1 MQISLSILYYAYGR
15 GENYSHQCRGT
26 GCLQSQ
32 GWKTCIISPVLSLIS
47 ICRAGT
53 LWYEKWQ
60 AASRYWVE
68 RIVFTACSL
77 AEPTRFYVSWVD
89 LVFKRVMNIGKPLV
103 GVKCRHYPVL
113 TRSDTYLNMS
123 PWKDVLT
130 IVQLYDTEDILQNCL
145 SVCMPV
151 WLSTCVFVSVN
162 LFLVVLSLLVR
173 LYYDLY
179 SLILVFISHDCSNP
193 LDHLW
198 PSHPQNNFTVRM
210 HLFSAVTKLPC
221 RPDQRNELI
230 IIKIIG

>member
-47 ICRAGT
+47 ICRART

-130 IVQLYDTEDILQNCL
+130 IVQLYDTENILQTCL
-145 SVCMPV
+145 SVCLPV
-151 WLSTCVFVSVN
+151 WLSTCAFVS
-162 LFLVVLSLLVR
+162 LKFFWYFFLCLPTLLWLIFIHFSL
-173 LYYDLY
+173 Y
-179 SLILVFISHDCSNP
+179 
-193 LDHLW
+193 
-198 PSHPQNNFTVRM
+198 
-210 HLFSAVTKLPC
+210 
-221 RPDQRNELI
+221 
-230 IIKIIG
+230 

>member
-15 GENYSHQCRGT
+15 GENYSHQCRGA

-47 ICRAGT
+47 ICRART
-53 LWYEKWQ
+53 PWYEKWQ

-130 IVQLYDTEDILQNCL
+130 IVQLYDREYFT
-145 SVCMPV
+145 
-151 WLSTCVFVSVN
+151 N
-162 LFLVVLSLLVR
+162 LFVCLLACLAFYLCVC
-173 LYYDLY
+173 LAE
-179 SLILVFISHDCSNP
+179 FIFGSS
-193 LDHLW
+193 
-198 PSHPQNNFTVRM
+198 
-210 HLFSAVTKLPC
+210 FSASPTLLW
-221 RPDQRNELI
+221 LI
-230 IIKIIG
+230 FIHFSLH